1 MISTCRLYFKL
12 NYFLPPKTRYW
23 RFSKWSLIFITLLLS
38 LFVTP
43 AGAYDVVIAWD
54 PNDEPNLAGYV
65 LYVDDGISE
74 ILYEYIDSYPL
85 EELDPQ
91 NPRVKITDLSED
103 LAYYFVVTAYDA
115 DGNESDYSDEI
126 CVINGEPCPQSWL
139 AYREQ
144 PVNPASVSTNKA
156 TSSSAGSFGSSGGS
170 GGSECFIST
179 INYTEKNTRLISQK
193 QTFLLLAFLILMGII
208 QLLNKTCTNSLFK
221 RNPGINSIH
230 KSCRIRFV

>member
-1 MISTCRLYFKL
+1 M
-12 NYFLPPKTRYW
+12 NYLLPPKTSYKRSSCLGL
-23 RFSKWSLIFITLLLS
+23 FFLTLLLS
-38 LFVTP
+38 VFVTP
-43 AGAYDVVIAWD
+43 ADAYDIVIAWD

-65 LYVDDGISE
+65 LYVDDGVSE

-103 LAYYFVVTAYDA
+103 LAYYFVVTAYDL

-139 AYREQ
+139 AYREK
-144 PVNPASVSTNKA
+144 PVNPASVSKNQA
-156 TSSSAGSFGSSGGS
+156 TTSSAGSFGSG

-179 INYTEKNTRLISQK
+179 VNYTKKSTRLASRK
-193 QTFLLLAFLILMGII
+193 HTVLLLAFLIVMGII
-208 QLLNKTCTNSLFK
+208 KSLNKTGTISIFKTN
-221 RNPGINSIH
+221 RGINS
-230 KSCRIRFV
+230 FF